1 MAVKP
6 KRLQVPEPASEPKL
20 TEEEK
25 LILQGM
31 ELREKLDRLKLDPKV
46 AEFHAVESLYDK
58 TRKALVGIHK
68 TGLASGRNAP
78 MTAPGVLVTWRP
90 KDMPAMDA
98 RTDYLISFNRLVA
111 PVA

>member
-6 KRLQVPEPASEPKL
+6 KRLQVPEPGKAPEL

-31 ELREKLDRLKLDPKV
+31 DLREKLDRLKTDPKV
-46 AEFHAVESLYDK
+46 AEFHAVESQYDK
-58 TRKALVGIHK
+58 VRKQLVGIHK
-68 TGLASGRNAP
+68 AGLASGRNHP

-90 KDMPAMDA
+90 KDMPEMAA

-111 PVA
+111 PIA